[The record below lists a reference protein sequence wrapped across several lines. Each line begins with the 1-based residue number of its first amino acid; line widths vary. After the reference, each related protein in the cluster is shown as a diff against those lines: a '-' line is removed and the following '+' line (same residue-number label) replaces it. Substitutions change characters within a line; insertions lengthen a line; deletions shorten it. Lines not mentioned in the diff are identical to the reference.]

1 MKELTRVARWF
12 IFIPINPNL
21 GKFWRALEI
30 KILVCFMKNWKSLR
44 PLHRYNLWLFG
55 IIFGHLVYFS
65 RFGKFWPRKIWQP
78 RNSLELRRKAL
89 RLHFWAWAACFRPLW
104 VSQQMRPLLKI
115 KPILNLSLFADFCLF
130 SFSSL
135 MQQFTKWEKQLF
147 CRQPIFLSFKRKK
160 RFAAKILK
168 REKQK

>member
-30 KILVCFMKNWKSLR
+30 KILVCFMTNWKSLR

-115 KPILNLSLFADFCLF
+115 KPILNLSLFCRLL
-130 SFSSL
+130 SFFFL
-135 MQQFTKWEKQLF
+135 VFDATIYEMRKTT
-147 CRQPIFLSFKRKK
+147 FLSSANFFELQTKK
-160 RFAAKILK
+160 KI
-168 REKQK
+168 RC